1 MEPPSAQQCE
11 LPHVGRRGDSAVFVM
26 GVTVRIIPASCHL
39 PTCEISFCPMARQPA
54 LARREREIMDVV
66 YRLGGAT
73 SRQIREELQDP
84 PHPAAV
90 RTLLRILETK
100 GQLRHTK
107 DGPRHVYVPTTPRS
121 VAQRSAVKHL
131 LSTFFGGSRAAAV
144 AALLDDGDQPL
155 TSSEHDALATAVKR
169 LRAEGR

>member
-1 MEPPSAQQCE
+1 
-11 LPHVGRRGDSAVFVM
+11 
-26 GVTVRIIPASCHL
+26 
-39 PTCEISFCPMARQPA
+39 MARTQAP

-90 RTLLRILETK
+90 RTLLRILESK

-121 VAQRSAVKHL
+121 VAQRSAVRHL

-155 TSSEHDALATAVKR
+155 TTSERDALAGVVKR

>member
-1 MEPPSAQQCE
+1 
-11 LPHVGRRGDSAVFVM
+11 
-26 GVTVRIIPASCHL
+26 
-39 PTCEISFCPMARQPA
+39 
-54 LARREREIMDVV
+54 MDVV

-90 RTLLRILETK
+90 RTLLRILEAK

-155 TSSEHDALATAVKR
+155 TARERDALATVVRR

>member
-1 MEPPSAQQCE
+1 
-11 LPHVGRRGDSAVFVM
+11 
-26 GVTVRIIPASCHL
+26 
-39 PTCEISFCPMARQPA
+39 MAPQKAP

-73 SRQIREELQDP
+73 SRQIRDELQDP

-90 RTLLRILETK
+90 RTLLRILESK

-144 AALLDDGDQPL
+144 AALLEESDRPL
-155 TSSEHDALATAVKR
+155 TTEEREQITSAIRR
-169 LRAEGR
+169 LRADGK

>member
-1 MEPPSAQQCE
+1 MPRQHPS
-11 LPHVGRRGDSAVFVM
+11 
-26 GVTVRIIPASCHL
+26 
-39 PTCEISFCPMARQPA
+39 

-90 RTLLRILETK
+90 RTLLRILESK

-107 DGPRHVYVPTTPRS
+107 DGPRHVYVPTTPRN
-121 VAQRSAVKHL
+121 VAQQSAMKHL

-144 AALLDDGDQPL
+144 AALLDEDDQPL
-155 TSSEHDALATAVKR
+155 TASEREALAGVVRK

>member
-1 MEPPSAQQCE
+1 
-11 LPHVGRRGDSAVFVM
+11 
-26 GVTVRIIPASCHL
+26 
-39 PTCEISFCPMARQPA
+39 MARQGPA

-66 YRLGGAT
+66 YRLGRAT

-90 RTLLRILETK
+90 RTLLRVLEAK
-100 GQLRHTK
+100 GQLRHSK
-107 DGPRHVYVPTTPRS
+107 DGPRHVYAPTTPRS
-121 VAQRSAVKHL
+121 VAQRSAVRHL

-155 TSSEHDALATAVKR
+155 TDAERAALAGVVKR

>member
-1 MEPPSAQQCE
+1 
-11 LPHVGRRGDSAVFVM
+11 
-26 GVTVRIIPASCHL
+26 
-39 PTCEISFCPMARQPA
+39 MARQQTS

-73 SRQIREELQDP
+73 SRQIREELHDP

-90 RTLLRILETK
+90 RTLLRILESK

-107 DGPRHVYVPTTPRS
+107 DGPRHIYLPVTPRN

-144 AALLDDGDQPL
+144 AALLDDADQPL
-155 TSSEHDALATAVKR
+155 TSAERDVLAGTIKR

>member
-1 MEPPSAQQCE
+1 MC
-11 LPHVGRRGDSAVFVM
+11 
-26 GVTVRIIPASCHL
+26 IPARCTAL
-39 PTCEISFCPMARQPA
+39 DVEISSYPMPRQQAP

-73 SRQIREELQDP
+73 SRQIRDELQDP

-90 RTLLRILETK
+90 RTLLRILESK

-107 DGPRHVYVPTTPRS
+107 DGPRHVYLPTTPRS
-121 VAQRSAVKHL
+121 VAQRSAGKHL

-144 AALLDDGDQPL
+144 AALLDEGDQPL
-155 TSSEHDALATAVKR
+155 TSTERDALAGVVKK

>member
-1 MEPPSAQQCE
+1 
-11 LPHVGRRGDSAVFVM
+11 
-26 GVTVRIIPASCHL
+26 
-39 PTCEISFCPMARQPA
+39 
-54 LARREREIMDVV
+54 MDVV
-66 YRLGGAT
+66 YRLGRAT

-90 RTLLRILETK
+90 RTLLRILEAK
-100 GQLRHTK
+100 GQLRHSK
-107 DGPRHVYVPTTPRS
+107 DGPRHVYAPTTPRS
-121 VAQRSAVKHL
+121 VAQRSAVRHL

-155 TSSEHDALATAVKR
+155 TDAERAALAGVVKR

>member
-1 MEPPSAQQCE
+1 
-11 LPHVGRRGDSAVFVM
+11 
-26 GVTVRIIPASCHL
+26 
-39 PTCEISFCPMARQPA
+39 MARQQP

-90 RTLLRILETK
+90 RTLLRILESK

-107 DGPRHVYVPTTPRS
+107 DGPRHIYLPTTPRS
-121 VAQRSAVKHL
+121 VAQRSAVRHL

-144 AALLDDGDQPL
+144 AALLDDEQPL
-155 TSSEHDALATAVKR
+155 SASERDELATVVKK

>member
-1 MEPPSAQQCE
+1 
-11 LPHVGRRGDSAVFVM
+11 
-26 GVTVRIIPASCHL
+26 
-39 PTCEISFCPMARQPA
+39 MARQQAP
-54 LARREREIMDVV
+54 LARREREIMDAV

-73 SRQIREELQDP
+73 SRQIREELHDP

-90 RTLLRILETK
+90 RTLLRILESK

-107 DGPRHVYVPTTPRS
+107 DGPRHIYMPVTPRN

-144 AALLDDGDQPL
+144 AALLDDADQPL
-155 TSSEHDALATAVKR
+155 SAAERDALAGTIKR